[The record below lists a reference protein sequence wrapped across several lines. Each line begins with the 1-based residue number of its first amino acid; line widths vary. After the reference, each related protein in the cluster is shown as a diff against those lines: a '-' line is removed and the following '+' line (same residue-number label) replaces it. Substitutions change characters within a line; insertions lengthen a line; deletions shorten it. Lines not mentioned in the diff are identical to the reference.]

1 MSAMF
6 FTSTEQA
13 LPAQIISLLRGLFV
27 IIPIAFIMSAVFE
40 MWGVWLSYPVFVI
53 IPIAFIMSAVFEM
66 WGVWLSY
73 PVTEGIVTVFAVI
86 VLIKNRKRY
95 GAAA

>member
-40 MWGVWLSYPVFVI
+40 MWGVWLSYPV
-53 IPIAFIMSAVFEM
+53 
-66 WGVWLSY
+66 
-73 PVTEGIVTVFAVI
+73 TEGIVTVFAVI

-95 GAAA
+95 GVAA